1 MMSLSL
7 TIHHVLVNIYRVTKR
22 NAAGMI
28 GNAISKNERTVQE
41 WNKSINDMEVASLTV
56 SRATTRGRVFFG
68 KMRYSVR
75 QFVIMFAAMLL

>member
-28 GNAISKNERTVQE
+28 GNVISKNERTVQE
-41 WNKSINDMEVASLTV
+41 WNKSINDMEVASLRV
-56 SRATTRGRVFFG
+56 SRATTRSRVFFG
-68 KMRYSVR
+68 KMRSSVR